1 MAQAP
6 HKPEPTKSESKK
18 EEMKVP
24 VPGSPPKPSVSEQP
38 ADQVPDAT
46 KAEQEEGKK
55 AQEIYA
61 ERLKAEQEAGQAM
74 VAQNEKISGVKPK
87 EIEEKEEAVEP
98 APSKPNPL
106 HGAGHSKE

>member
-6 HKPEPTKSESKK
+6 HKPEPAKSEPKK
-18 EEMKVP
+18 EEMKVS
-24 VPGSPPKPSVSEQP
+24 VPGSPPKPDVSEQS

-61 ERLKAEQEAGQAM
+61 DRLKAEQEAGEAL
-74 VAQNEKISGVKPK
+74 VAQNEKISGAKPK
-87 EIEEKEEAVEP
+87 ENEEAPVEG
-98 APSKPNPL
+98 SKPNPL